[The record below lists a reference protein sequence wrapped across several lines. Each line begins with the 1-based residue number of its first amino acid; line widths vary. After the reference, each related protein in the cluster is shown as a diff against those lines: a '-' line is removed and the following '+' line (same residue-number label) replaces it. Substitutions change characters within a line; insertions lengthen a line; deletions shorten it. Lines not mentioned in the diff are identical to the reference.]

1 MQYEVKKSGL
11 ETQEAKGDMHNE
23 GIKRDV
29 RSEEDEYV
37 TMVRYSEESPTGKA
51 TALLNW
57 KLLVVEVLPEEDAV
71 LVLLVCMAVLRSVT
85 EMKREDVGSLLVRRR
100 IGEARVGDRDW
111 GSVMLH
117 PSSYTQPWVSCP
129 KLHPWYWNAKL
140 VMASQ
145 ARDHQG
151 VAPTSSNH
159 SQAEGGDNL
168 YRSGI
173 IPA

>member
-1 MQYEVKKSGL
+1 MQYEVKKSSQ
-11 ETQEAKGDMHNE
+11 ETQEAKADTRNE
-23 GIKRDV
+23 QMDQDV

-37 TMVRYSEESPTGKA
+37 TVVRYSEEIPSGKA
-51 TALLNW
+51 TALVNW

-71 LVLLVCMAVLRSVT
+71 LVLLLAMAILRSVS
-85 EMKREDVGSLLVRRR
+85 EMKREDVGKLLVRRR
-100 IGEARVGDRDW
+100 IGEAKVGERDW

-117 PSSYTQPWVSCP
+117 PSSYSPLVSCS
-129 KLHPWYWNAKL
+129 KLQPWYWNAK
-140 VMASQ
+140 VNMASQ

-151 VAPTSSNH
+151 VAPASSNY

-173 IPA
+173 IP